1 MSLFDRVRRE
11 IPSGTV
17 LETPVYRREFRID
30 YEGDKVVLFKDAKS
44 KPFSKIPKTCWDRM
58 PDFLEKQGRKKEGW
72 VKIGEVFGTPEE
84 GTLQHY
90 LDDFHPQGK
99 TRSTEAGK
107 VASILQ
113 RLRIV
118 EIDPNPP
125 SRVRLLYSSP

>member
-1 MSLFDRVRRE
+1 MKMSVFDRVRKG

-30 YEGDKVVLFKDAKS
+30 YEGDKVVLFKDAKR
-44 KPFSKIPKTCWDRM
+44 KPFSKIPKICWDGI
-58 PDFLEKQGRKKEGW
+58 PDFLERQGW
-72 VKIGEVFGTPEE
+72 VKIGEVFGTPEK

-90 LDDFHPQGK
+90 LDYFHRQGK
-99 TRSTEAGK
+99 TGSTEAGK

-118 EIDPNPP
+118 EVDPKPP
-125 SRVRLLYSSP
+125 SKVRLLYSSTEK